1 MEIFFRLNENET
13 NKDIN
18 NFTLAYSIY
27 KECEKLPQLNA
38 RVVADMILRQCKDR
52 IENQRMTR
60 KGFRYEILPS
70 TENSPRRVKD
80 YNEYCVLYNRL
91 AELEDKIEDGTLA
104 ELKDYRRN

>member
-38 RVVADMILRQCKDR
+38 RVIADMILRQC
-52 IENQRMTR
+52 
-60 KGFRYEILPS
+60 
-70 TENSPRRVKD
+70 
-80 YNEYCVLYNRL
+80 NE
-91 AELEDKIEDGTLA
+91 DDF
-104 ELKDYRRN
+104 